1 MKAQATSFCGCRAAN
16 FAQHGVG
23 TDSRG
28 GTENVWQ
35 PNTGLSIH
43 WPLSEMYSNQIHI
56 PLFSAQT
63 FIFQRIMALSVDVN
77 EYGKIKQIKKRRR
90 AEASA
95 LL

>member
-1 MKAQATSFCGCRAAN
+1 MKAQATSFCGCHAAN

-23 TDSRG
+23 T
-28 GTENVWQ
+28 ENAWQ